1 MPCGIKPVYNI
12 ENWLQ
17 LILYNND
24 IMKNSLTKYL
34 LEPRNSHSRE
44 SLVNNK
50 LFFDIKLAA
59 AERGY
64 FLNIYTPE
72 VDKDGFDIIFDDQD
86 TLIKVQLKTV
96 MKTANVY
103 QWNIHKSLPR
113 PNMYICEE
121 LGFEFSPTGTG
132 YQGGV
137 ILIELG
143 TENELTVDY
152 YYTDII
158 ILVGIRDGIIDMV
171 NPPSKEKMDALF
183 KELSDGVSHQ
193 KISVHKTMFIK
204 AKSPSSLL
212 ALIGLHN
219 TQNMDAWKHHIQKMA
234 EPRDNELSAPYNVLK
249 EHINDDLRTLSESIK

>member
-1 MPCGIKPVYNI
+1 
-12 ENWLQ
+12 
-17 LILYNND
+17 
-24 IMKNSLTKYL
+24 MKNSSKNILEKYL
-34 LEPRNSHSRE
+34 LSPKNSHSRE
-44 SLVNNK
+44 SLVNDK
-50 LFFDIKLAA
+50 LFFDLKLAA

-72 VDKDGFDIIFDDQD
+72 VDKDGFDIILDDHD
-86 TLIKVQLKTV
+86 TLIKIQLKTV

-103 QWNIHKSLPR
+103 QWDIHKSLLR

-143 TENELTVDY
+143 TENGLTVDY
-152 YYTDII
+152 YYTDVI
-158 ILVGIRDGIIDMV
+158 ILVGIRDGIIDMA
-171 NPPSKEKMDALF
+171 NPPSKEKTDALF
-183 KELSDGVSHQ
+183 KQLSDGVSHQ

-219 TQNMDAWKHHIQKMA
+219 TQNMDAWKRHIQKMA
-234 EPRDNELSAPYNVLK
+234 EPCDKNLSAPYEILK
-249 EHINDDLRTLSESIK
+249 QYINKELRTLSNSIK